1 MMEDLLAA
9 NQAYASGFTL
19 AGLPARAAK
28 GFALVTCMDTR
39 IEPLTMLGLE
49 PGDAKIMR
57 NAGGRVT
64 EDVLRSLILAT
75 NLLGVERI
83 AVMQHTDCALA
94 NRDDADLR
102 SRLPE
107 ESRQGAEA
115 WAFLAMPDPD
125 AALRHDVGLVQ
136 ACPLLPAG
144 VHVEGWR
151 YHVDTGV
158 VEQVLT
164 P

>member
-1 MMEDLLAA
+1 MPLGALYCLALSLLLVVSAVARADDVTNHVDLVCNAAA
-9 NQAYASGFTL
+9 NL
-19 AGLPARAAK
+19 
-28 GFALVTCMDTR
+28 ALVRFSISADATPTYPRLPQALDQ
-39 IEPLTMLGLE
+39 GLS
-49 PGDAKIMR
+49 
-57 NAGGRVT
+57 AGTGSDR
-64 EDVLRSLILAT
+64 
-75 NLLGVERI
+75 
-83 AVMQHTDCALA
+83 TDCALA